1 MAKTGKIRWT
11 ADDEKELRDAVRR
24 YNRKIA
30 KVAKRQ
36 PELAEY
42 QPSRINVTQAIKEA
56 KSGTRKGYKEMI

>member
-42 QPSRINVTQAIKEA
+42 QP
-56 KSGTRKGYKEMI
+56 